1 MPDEP
6 NKTME
11 DLLRAYAR
19 KREPEPAFEL
29 HPATR
34 LLLRDEAMRSIKAAS
49 RPKGSLLAALLPRI
63 AFGGGIFVLLLGGLL
78 VLQNG
83 RFRVMPERVD
93 RLARNSAAPE
103 AALPPAE
110 NRPLDDLPKKK
121 AESLGLAP
129 EPELKLVPAREQL
142 AEMQRKPEART
153 SDESLSRRGFAEAPG
168 SPATGERDKAGLANR
183 SRQLASAQSELK
195 ADASALGKD
204 LAAPSEPEALKQK
217 LSGPPAGQSADVVML
232 QRAVRSESTASASAG
247 RAAGLPAARTAAV
260 LADQLAAVQAGPN
273 SGTQTEFF
281 AYVTDGRATNA
292 GAEFVQLDS
301 RAQYRRNVQSP
312 PLPKILQS
320 FRLEQ
325 QGNHV
330 RFLDADGS
338 IYEGEAA
345 ASGAD
350 PQGQAGAGQGIHAQG
365 VSRQLNRAVTIDGV
379 LQAAPAAAA
388 LNFSAGGRLYGA
400 GLGGG
405 AGVSTGLQF
414 KARINIG
421 TREEFSIEAVP
432 ANQVPKK

>member
-6 NKTME
+6 NKNME

-19 KREPEPAFEL
+19 RREPEPAFEL

-34 LLLRDEAMRSIKAAS
+34 LLLRDEAMRSTKAAS

-78 VLQNG
+78 ILQNG
-83 RFRVMPERVD
+83 RFRVMRERVD
-93 RLARNSAAPE
+93 RLAKNSVVP

-110 NRPLDDLPKKK
+110 NRPIDELSKRKKG
-121 AESLGLAP
+121 ESLGLTP
-129 EPELKLVPAREQL
+129 ESELKLVPAPEKL
-142 AEMQRKPEART
+142 AEAQRKTETRST
-153 SDESLSRRGFAEAPG
+153 DESLARRGFAEV
-168 SPATGERDKAGLANR
+168 PATPATEERDKAEPANR
-183 SRQLASAQSELK
+183 SRNLASARSEVK
-195 ADASALGKD
+195 PEASVMRKD
-204 LAAPSEPEALKQK
+204 LAALAEPEAVKQK
-217 LSGPPAGQSADVVML
+217 LSGPPAGQSAEVVML
-232 QRAVRSESTASASAG
+232 QRAPRSQSAAAASADRGAS
-247 RAAGLPAARTAAV
+247 LPAARTAAV
-260 LADQLAAVQAGPN
+260 LGDQLAAAPAGTN
-273 SGTQTEFF
+273 SGATEFF
-281 AYVTDGRATNA
+281 GYVTNGQATNA

-301 RAQYRRNVQSP
+301 RAQYRRNIQSP

-330 RFLDADGS
+330 RFVDADGS
-338 IYEGEAA
+338 VYDGEAA
-345 ASGAD
+345 VAGAD

-379 LQAAPAAAA
+379 LQAAPAATA
-388 LNFSAGGRLYGA
+388 LNFSAGGRLSGA

-405 AGVSTGLQF
+405 ASASPGLQF

-421 TREEFSIEAVP
+421 TRDEFSIEAVP
-432 ANQVPKK
+432 SNQVPKK